1 MARHFFFC
9 LFFPLQ
15 IAVSSFVKGRYLTRC
30 LQISLLV
37 VEAYARYL
45 IIIMIS
51 YFVPGGKKR
60 DLSPLQGA
68 YFQVRKHIVND
79 FMYKSI
85 RKMTQAMYDYISKE
99 ERGWMCRR
107 SDPFVQKVLR
117 EHNLYV
123 PGSVLGVTG

>member
-1 MARHFFFC
+1 
-9 LFFPLQ
+9 
-15 IAVSSFVKGRYLTRC
+15 
-30 LQISLLV
+30 
-37 VEAYARYL
+37 
-45 IIIMIS
+45 
-51 YFVPGGKKR
+51 
-60 DLSPLQGA
+60 
-68 YFQVRKHIVND
+68 
-79 FMYKSI
+79 MYKSI